1 MQGSFKSSGGGLG
14 GSGGMGGGFGGMR
27 NPFNQG
33 KLADARRFG
42 IISAALVLIS
52 ALTEHLPNG
61 EGLFGIRACL
71 GLGSL
76 ILLYRAAKGISELAG
91 SDTVSNVKFIIITAI
106 AYTVA
111 SILQNRALTII
122 GALAVLFFIAR
133 LYYGLYKDTQN
144 ALFLIAVGVSFA
156 GGILSVISGDGS
168 RISVLMDFA
177 APAAFLFAWLR
188 TEKIA

>member
-1 MQGSFKSSGGGLG
+1 M
-14 GSGGMGGGFGGMR
+14 
-27 NPFNQG
+27 
-33 KLADARRFG
+33 
-42 IISAALVLIS
+42 
-52 ALTEHLPNG
+52 
-61 EGLFGIRACL
+61 
-71 GLGSL
+71 
-76 ILLYRAAKGISELAG
+76 
-91 SDTVSNVKFIIITAI
+91 IITAI
-106 AYTVA
+106 AYAVA
-111 SILQNRALTII
+111 SILQNRAFTII

>member
-14 GSGGMGGGFGGMR
+14 GSGGMGGGFGGMQ
-27 NPFNQG
+27 NPFNQS
-33 KLADARRFG
+33 KLADAKRF
-42 IISAALVLIS
+42 
-52 ALTEHLPNG
+52 
-61 EGLFGIRACL
+61 
-71 GLGSL
+71 
-76 ILLYRAAKGISELAG
+76 GISELAG

-106 AYTVA
+106 AYAVA
-111 SILQNRALTII
+111 SILQNRVLTII

-144 ALFLIAVGVSFA
+144 ALFLISVGIAFA